1 MYRLIGLV
9 LTPAHCTNLKN
20 FHVTLVRLVC
30 IIEILAIGS
39 PYFEFWPLIGGRGKQ
54 WKHGRF
60 FPKNRRYFSNFLKK
74 LSIFLWFSTMMHNP
88 KETSSILSAISIYHR
103 YIDDFCWFSFIFPM
117 IELLMEIFASGITD
131 IQYFGKMLTI
141 FPDILN
147 LGHDH

>member
-1 MYRLIGLV
+1 MYGLIGLV

-60 FPKNRRYFSNFLKK
+60 FPKNRRYFSNFKK
-74 LSIFLWFSTMMHNP
+74 NCRYFFDFLRWCTTQKKHRRFYQPYRYIIDISMIFVDFLLFFLWSSFWWRFSLQASPIFN
-88 KETSSILSAISIYHR
+88 ISAK
-103 YIDDFCWFSFIFPM
+103 CW
-117 IELLMEIFASGITD
+117 
-131 IQYFGKMLTI
+131 QYFLT
-141 FPDILN
+141 F
-147 LGHDH
+147 